1 MCHDT
6 RPYWERT
13 GTSNANLSFRG
24 ELIGSRWKER
34 LSCSINFEK
43 AMAHDWIDVCIQERF
58 DAGELLSRLDDP
70 TIQGAWEDDGV
81 VHLYWPDDQWN
92 ETRLAS
98 VRLVLADLAPAIGDI
113 PLSVR
118 RVPGQNWNEAW
129 ARSVR
134 PLHIGRLV
142 IRPSWEPVVLGAK
155 DVEIVLDPKQAFG
168 TGHHATTR
176 ILLGWLQKDIHGGE
190 QVLDVGAGSA
200 ILAMAAVKLGAASA
214 IGVEIDSVAVD
225 CAKEY
230 IDQNGLKDRIN
241 IVCGT
246 LADLPPERVKRADL
260 VLANL
265 DRQTILDLAGDLVN
279 SASEGSRIMVSGIL
293 VEQQDEIVER
303 FSSFGLACS
312 ERSEE
317 EGWIAMK
324 FFRPESCDGEV

>member
-1 MCHDT
+1 
-6 RPYWERT
+6 
-13 GTSNANLSFRG
+13 
-24 ELIGSRWKER
+24 
-34 LSCSINFEK
+34 
-43 AMAHDWIDVCIQERF
+43 MAHDWIDVCIQERF

-81 VHLYWPDDQWN
+81 IHLYWLDDQWN

-118 RVPGQNWNEAW
+118 RIPGQDWNEAW

-134 PLHIGRLV
+134 PLRIGRLV

-176 ILLGWLQKDIHGGE
+176 MMLEWLQKEIHGGE
-190 QVLDVGAGSA
+190 VVLDVGTGSA
-200 ILAMAAVKLGAASA
+200 ILAMAGVKLGAASA

-241 IVCGT
+241 IACGT
-246 LADLPPERVKRADL
+246 LADLPPERGKRADL

-293 VEQQDEIVER
+293 VEQEQEIVER
-303 FSSFGLACS
+303 FSSLGMLCS
-312 ERSEE
+312 ERCED
-317 EGWIAMK
+317 EGWVAIK
-324 FFRPESCDGEV
+324 LFRPESCDGEV